1 MRQWKKGMILDTGLE
16 KPQRALTQRDDSL
29 LANVAILYYKDGLTQ
44 SDIAQRLGVSRASV
58 VNYLRQ
64 AREQNLVDIRINGAS
79 FSVSRLSTDLRDA
92 YGLED
97 VYIATAYP
105 DADDGPEKLSATL
118 RRQVARVGAMAV
130 YDLLQP
136 GDVLGV
142 AWGETIQWLSEE
154 MPRGAVRNLTVCQM
168 NGSMKPPLAPAA
180 ETCSIRISSALGA
193 DCFTLHAPAIL
204 SSREIAEALRRE
216 PIIRAQL
223 RKLRELTKALFSV
236 GTCSKATL
244 IVQTGIVTAKQMQW
258 YVEHGAV
265 GVLCGRFID
274 AQGRHVE
281 GDMDERA
288 IGVTPADLKKAKAG
302 ILVASGSEKVEAVKA
317 VLAGGY
323 ARYLVI
329 DEDAGKLL
337 LAAR

>member
-1 MRQWKKGMILDTGLE
+1 M
-16 KPQRALTQRDDSL
+16 
-29 LANVAILYYKDGLTQ
+29 
-44 SDIAQRLGVSRASV
+44 
-58 VNYLRQ
+58 
-64 AREQNLVDIRINGAS
+64 
-79 FSVSRLSTDLRDA
+79 
-92 YGLED
+92 
-97 VYIATAYP
+97 
-105 DADDGPEKLSATL
+105 
-118 RRQVARVGAMAV
+118 
-130 YDLLQP
+130 
-136 GDVLGV
+136 
-142 AWGETIQWLSEE
+142 
-154 MPRGAVRNLTVCQM
+154 
-168 NGSMKPPLAPAA
+168 
-180 ETCSIRISSALGA
+180 
-193 DCFTLHAPAIL
+193 
-204 SSREIAEALRRE
+204 
-216 PIIRAQL
+216 